1 LPRRTLLASF
11 IGLLLLLAMTPV
23 GAQAQGMPTNPLA
36 ASAGQPLASAPVAV
50 DPLDDP
56 WLSEEG
62 PAIARPVEVAEEQSR
77 ASWVAAKPSAFA
89 RAAALRRTR
98 LELGLGDLPA
108 PAILIAAAATE
119 EEPEVYSELARQV
132 APGVPAFQIDHAV
145 ALWNSGDIG
154 AALLAVSRAGLTVA
168 RSLPAQ
174 LWLLENLSFA
184 LLIVVLAAPLG
195 FILLAALHVYSHAAH
210 DLGDLLSNHMPTFA
224 RYALLGGLLLVPL
237 VLGEGLF
244 GLALAL
250 FAVAFIYGG
259 TGQRNTLVMAAV
271 LLVIGIHPLA
281 QLSSVAA
288 NLIDSD
294 PVASSVLQVLDGTE
308 TAADVERLEAA
319 APEDL
324 AAIHALA
331 YRDRRFGLVESSRV
345 RLEEVISRVSNDVVA
360 LANLG
365 NIEKRRGNTDAAIGY
380 YERAAVQESDATL
393 LFSLSQAYA
402 SAFRMEEYEATLI
415 RAQKVDDEAVA
426 GLSSLDDAALVADL
440 RFPVSHLIRDRLV
453 SLALSQDVD
462 RGAVAILAPGRLGA
476 AWHVTGGAFAL
487 IVLCSLLLSKSWS
500 HASLCTRCGHRICER
515 CEETVW
521 SEEICEDCHH
531 LFQYPEA
538 TDPSLR
544 MARLQALSERE
555 VRFDRV
561 WLALS
566 LMVPGMAGFSSRR
579 PDLAMFG
586 LLLFAWTV
594 TWFSWPTGI
603 FEDPFLM
610 GSAAILFFAIPG
622 ALAAMAYASVVVLS
636 LIVRKNS

>member
-1 LPRRTLLASF
+1 
-11 IGLLLLLAMTPV
+11 MTPV
-23 GAQAQGMPTNPLA
+23 GAQGQGMPAKPLA
-36 ASAGQPLASAPVAV
+36 APAGQPLSAGPLTV

-62 PAIARPVEVAEEQSR
+62 YAIARPVEVAEEQSR

-108 PAILIAAAATE
+108 PAVLIAAAGTG
-119 EEPEVYSELARQV
+119 EEPEVYSELAREV
-132 APGVPAFQIDHAV
+132 APGVPAFQMDHAV

-154 AALLAVSRAGLTVA
+154 AALLAVGRAGLTVS

-210 DLGDLLSNHMPTFA
+210 DLGDLLSNHMPTSA
-224 RYALLGGLLLVPL
+224 RYALLGGLLFVPL
-237 VLGEGLF
+237 VFGEGLF

-259 TGQRNTLVMAAV
+259 AGQRNSLVMAAV
-271 LLVIGIHPLA
+271 LLVIGLHPLA

-294 PVASSVLQVLDGTE
+294 PVASSVLQVLGGTG
-308 TAADVERLEAA
+308 TSADVERLEAA

-324 AAIHALA
+324 AAMHALA

-345 RLEEVISRVSNDVVA
+345 RLEKVISQVPNDVVA

-365 NIEKRRGNTDAAIGY
+365 NIEKRRGNTDSAIGY
-380 YERAAVQESDATL
+380 YERAAAQKSDATL

-415 RAQKVDDEAVA
+415 RAQKIDNQAVA
-426 GLSSLDDAALVADL
+426 GLSSLDDASLVADL
-440 RFPVSHLIRDRLV
+440 RFSVSQLIRDRLV
-453 SLALSQDVD
+453 SLALSQDVN
-462 RGAVAILAPGRLGA
+462 RGAVAILAPGRVGS
-476 AWHVTGGAFAL
+476 AWYVTGGAFAL
-487 IVLCSLLLSKSWS
+487 IVFCSLLLSKNWS
-500 HASLCTRCGHRICER
+500 LASICTRCGHRICER

-521 SEEICEDCHH
+521 SEEVCEDCHH
-531 LFQYPEA
+531 LFQYPKA

-544 MARLQALSERE
+544 MARVQALSERE
-555 VRFDRV
+555 VRFNRV

-566 LMVPGMAGFSSRR
+566 LMIPGMAGFSARR
-579 PDLAMFG
+579 PDLSMLG
-586 LLLFAWTV
+586 LLLFGWTV
-594 TWFSWPTGI
+594 TWISWPTGI
-603 FEDPFLM
+603 FEDPLLM
-610 GSAAILFFAIPG
+610 GSAAMLCFGIPG
-622 ALAAMAYASVVVLS
+622 ALAVMAYVSVVTWS